1 MEEFSEIDRLLAS
14 EIAQTHLTESP
25 VETYHPVRRPPMA
38 RLVLFDDGSYEGETI
53 RIRADVTTI
62 GRSGCD
68 VTIPHD
74 PMIAG
79 HHLTILRKIKGDKYR
94 WIIQNNLDTS
104 GFWIRTRRVD
114 LRDGTEFLAGIHKFR
129 FKEGRALDPSL
140 QKKFIQR
147 LESGSFPGA
156 HSIQDGGFATIE
168 NLEFRL
174 GDVAAPEKNKNR
186 TRLNLIDGEY
196 WIGRGTA
203 CAMQVPDDLFLA
215 TKHVS
220 IRKDLESKS
229 SVATKWVARTD
240 GGPNGMWTNTKEIV
254 VNKSCTFQIGEQR
267 CRFVCSWT
275 RYEE

>member
-14 EIAQTHLTESP
+14 EIAQTDLTQSP
-25 VETYHPVRRPPMA
+25 VEAYHPVHRPPMA
-38 RLVLFDDGSYEGETI
+38 RLVMFDDGSYEGETI

-74 PMIAG
+74 LMIAG
-79 HHLTILRKIKGDKYR
+79 HHLTILREIKGGQFR
-94 WIIQNNLDTS
+94 WIIKNNGDTS

-114 LRDGTEFLAGIHKFR
+114 LRDGTEFIAGNHRFR
-129 FKEGRALDPSL
+129 FQDGKALDPSVQEAL
-140 QKKFIQR
+140 VQR
-147 LESGSFPGA
+147 LENGSFPGA
-156 HSIQDGGFATIE
+156 NTIQDGGYASIE
-168 NLEFRL
+168 NFAFRL
-174 GDVAAPEKNKNR
+174 DDEAAPVKNR
-186 TRLNLIDGEY
+186 NGMRLNLIDGEY
-196 WIGRGTA
+196 WIGRGSM
-203 CAMQVPDDLFLA
+203 CALQVPEDLFLA

-220 IRKDLESKS
+220 IRKDLESSS